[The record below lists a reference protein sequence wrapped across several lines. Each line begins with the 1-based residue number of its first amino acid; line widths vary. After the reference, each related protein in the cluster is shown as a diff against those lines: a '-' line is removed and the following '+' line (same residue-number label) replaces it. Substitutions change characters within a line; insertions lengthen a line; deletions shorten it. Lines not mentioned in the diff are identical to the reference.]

1 MSTIKRFEE
10 IISWKEARELN
21 RVLRK
26 LIKEKRFERNFGLI
40 SQIER
45 SAGSIMDNIAEGFER
60 GGNKEFIQFLY
71 IAKGSCG
78 ELRSQMYR
86 AIEDGY
92 INEEEFNLISNY
104 CNKISNL
111 IFKLIEY
118 LKASDLKGQKF
129 NKAYRANKLF
139 EPLEHFEPFKQLNN
153 NNKTN
158 GCYKKKHFKTQF
170 RQLPKSRACA

>member
-1 MSTIKRFEE
+1 LGTINRFED

-21 RVLRK
+21 RILRK
-26 LIKEKRFERNFGLI
+26 LIKEKRFEKNFGLI

-78 ELRSQMYR
+78 ELRSQIYR
-86 AIEDGY
+86 AVDDGY
-92 INEEEFNLISNY
+92 IDEHELTLVSVY
-104 CNKISNL
+104 CLKISKL

-118 LKASDLKGQKF
+118 LKSSELKGQKF
-129 NKAYRANKLF
+129 NKKV
-139 EPLEHFEPFKQLNN
+139 
-153 NNKTN
+153 
-158 GCYKKKHFKTQF
+158 
-170 RQLPKSRACA
+170 

>member
-10 IISWKEARELN
+10 IISWREARELN
-21 RVLRK
+21 RVLRR

-86 AIEDGY
+86 AIDDGY
-92 INEEEFNLISNY
+92 INEKEFSMISDH

-118 LKASDLKGQKF
+118 LKTSDLKGQKF
-129 NKAYRANKLF
+129 NKV
-139 EPLEHFEPFKQLNN
+139 
-153 NNKTN
+153 
-158 GCYKKKHFKTQF
+158 
-170 RQLPKSRACA
+170 

>member
-129 NKAYRANKLF
+129 NKA
-139 EPLEHFEPFKQLNN
+139 
-153 NNKTN
+153 
-158 GCYKKKHFKTQF
+158 
-170 RQLPKSRACA
+170 

>member
-10 IISWKEARELN
+10 IISWKAARELN
-21 RVLRK
+21 RILRK

-86 AIEDGY
+86 AVDDGY
-92 INEEEFNLISNY
+92 INEEEFNQISNY
-104 CNKISNL
+104 CNKIGNL

-118 LKASDLKGQKF
+118 LKTSDLRGQKF
-129 NKAYRANKLF
+129 NKV
-139 EPLEHFEPFKQLNN
+139 
-153 NNKTN
+153 
-158 GCYKKKHFKTQF
+158 
-170 RQLPKSRACA
+170 

>member
-10 IISWKEARELN
+10 IISWREARELN
-21 RVLRK
+21 RVLRR

-60 GGNKEFIQFLY
+60 GGYKEFIQFLY

-86 AIEDGY
+86 AIDDGN
-92 INEEEFNLISNY
+92 INEIEFNMISDH

-118 LKASDLKGQKF
+118 LKTSDLKGQKF
-129 NKAYRANKLF
+129 NKV
-139 EPLEHFEPFKQLNN
+139 
-153 NNKTN
+153 
-158 GCYKKKHFKTQF
+158 
-170 RQLPKSRACA
+170 

>member
-40 SQIER
+40 SQLER

-60 GGNKEFIQFLY
+60 GGNKEFIQFLS

-78 ELRSQMYR
+78 ELRSQIYR
-86 AIEDGY
+86 AIDDGY
-92 INEEEFNLISNY
+92 INEEEFNLVSNY
-104 CNKISNL
+104 CSKISNL
-111 IFKLIEY
+111 IYKLIEY

-129 NKAYRANKLF
+129 NKV
-139 EPLEHFEPFKQLNN
+139 
-153 NNKTN
+153 
-158 GCYKKKHFKTQF
+158 
-170 RQLPKSRACA
+170 

>member
-86 AIEDGY
+86 AIDDGY
-92 INEEEFNLISNY
+92 INEEEFNLVSNY
-104 CNKISNL
+104 FNKISNL

-118 LKASDLKGQKF
+118 LKATDLKGKNF
-129 NKAYRANKLF
+129 NKV
-139 EPLEHFEPFKQLNN
+139 
-153 NNKTN
+153 
-158 GCYKKKHFKTQF
+158 
-170 RQLPKSRACA
+170 